1 MDTLSTSP
9 PPARTVIVVQPN
21 ASLSMK
27 QALWFMASISLVSL
41 GVAGYLALQGF
52 WPVLP
57 FAGIE
62 LAALAL
68 ALWVSMRD
76 NAYREVIR
84 VDGGQ
89 VLLEFGMAGEGART
103 RVELP
108 RSMVRIWSRRQF
120 AGDISVLLVCGEQRF
135 ELGRCLGPQ
144 DRSSLVER
152 LREVFRPGWQN
163 TAAMPAAGSAPLHSG
178 D

>member
-1 MDTLSTSP
+1 METPNLPPRST
-9 PPARTVIVVQPN
+9 TIVVKPN
-21 ASLSMK
+21 ASLSLR
-27 QALWFMASISLVSL
+27 QAVWFMASISAVSL
-41 GVAGYLALQGF
+41 GLAGYLTLLGF

-68 ALWVSMRD
+68 ALWASMRD

-84 VDGGQ
+84 VEGDR
-89 VLLEFGMAGEGART
+89 VLLEFGMAGEGAHT

-108 RSMVRIWSRRQF
+108 RGMVRVLSERQF
-120 AGDISVLLVCGEQRF
+120 AGDINALLVCGKQRF

-144 DRSSLVER
+144 DRVSLVER

-163 TAAMPAAGSAPLHSG
+163 TAAVPAADAAPLHSG